1 MWEWE
6 QKAGVNLIRITKRVQ
21 ISQFPLNI
29 ANART
34 VHKLQGQSLNNLL
47 VSNWSYTPN
56 WIYVVLS
63 RIKTSKGLFVQKP
76 LLYNKTD
83 SNDILKN
90 IQRTNEFHDF
100 CRRTKMPKVFQHDN
114 I

>member
-1 MWEWE
+1 MHFQVCEVNHAQNVE
-6 QKAGVNLIRITKRVQ
+6 YVEVVLQDGNSIKNLKLQTVTSTAGARFPCPTGNETKITVGTARMTKRIQ

-56 WIYVVLS
+56 WI
-63 RIKTSKGLFVQKP
+63 
-76 LLYNKTD
+76 
-83 SNDILKN
+83 
-90 IQRTNEFHDF
+90 
-100 CRRTKMPKVFQHDN
+100 
-114 I
+114 

>member
-1 MWEWE
+1 M
-6 QKAGVNLIRITKRVQ
+6 TKRVQ

-29 ANART
+29 ADART
-34 VHKLQGQSLNNLL
+34 VHKLQGRSLNNLL

-76 LLYNKTD
+76 L
-83 SNDILKN
+83 I
-90 IQRTNEFHDF
+90 
-100 CRRTKMPKVFQHDN
+100 
-114 I
+114 